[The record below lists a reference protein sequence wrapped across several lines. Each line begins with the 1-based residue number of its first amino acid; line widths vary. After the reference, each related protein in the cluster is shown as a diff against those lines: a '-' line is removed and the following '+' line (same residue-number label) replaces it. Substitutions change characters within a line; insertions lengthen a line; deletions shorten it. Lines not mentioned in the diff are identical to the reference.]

1 MNKVELLAPAGSFE
15 SLTAAI
21 QGGADAVYFGAGHL
35 NMRARSSVNFSP
47 GDLVDIADI
56 CRQSR
61 VKAYLTL
68 NTVVY
73 DSEAEDCKRMLNLAR
88 DCGLDAVI
96 ASDPAVIMHARSLGL
111 QVHLSTQ
118 CNVANTS
125 AVKFYSAWA
134 DVMVLARELS
144 LTQVARIIQDIGQQ
158 NICGPSGN
166 QVRIEVFGHGAMC
179 MAVSGKCYLS
189 LDHYRQSANR
199 GSCLQLCR
207 RGYLVTDLETGTQL
221 EIDHQYIM
229 SPKDLNTIGFLDR
242 LSGTGISILKI
253 EGRGRSA
260 DYVKTA
266 TCCYREALDALAEG
280 SYNAERVAE
289 WTQRLSR
296 VFNRG
301 FWDGYYLGRTMGEW
315 SDSYGSKATMVKT
328 FVGKVT
334 NYFGRPGV
342 AEITLESGELHPGD
356 EILITGRTTGV
367 MEAKVKEIRIDHSEL
382 GYARKGEVCSLP
394 VKTLV
399 RRGDQVYLLKPAKK

>member
-15 SLTAAI
+15 SLAAAI

-47 GDLVDIADI
+47 GDLVEIAGI

-73 DSEAEDCKRMLNLAR
+73 DSEAEECNRMLKLAR

-96 ASDPAVIMHARSLGL
+96 ASDPAVIMQARSLGL

-144 LTQVARIIQDIGQQ
+144 LTQVAGIIQDIGQQ

-189 LDHYRQSANR
+189 LDHYRHSANR

-242 LSGTGISILKI
+242 LCGAGISILKI

-266 TCCYREALDALAEG
+266 TCCYREALDALADG

-289 WTQRLSR
+289 WTHRLSR

-301 FWDGYYLGRTMGEW
+301 FWEGYYLGRTLGEW
-315 SDSYGSKATMVKT
+315 SDSYGSKAKLVKT
-328 FVGKVT
+328 FIGKVT

-367 MEAKVKEIRIDHSEL
+367 MEAKVEEIRTDHSEL

-394 VKTLV
+394 VKSLV
-399 RRGDQVYLLKPAKK
+399 RRGDQVYLLKPAGK